1 MRYTADENKTEKEM
15 VIMIKAVLFDM
26 NETLLNLS
34 LLKEKFAQHF
44 EGDFAMAYWFKT
56 VLHSSTVLG
65 GLNEYED
72 FSKLTE
78 AALESL
84 FMESGKELTE
94 ETKKDI
100 LGAFQELPAYDD
112 VEKALK
118 LLQDNELT
126 VIAVTNSSEAM
137 VEKQLTKAGIID
149 QVDHYY
155 SVDAVKR
162 YKPYKEIYDYVVND
176 QSLNTQETVMVATHD
191 WDLFGAKKAGLK
203 TAYIKRKNTQ
213 FNPYYPEPDFSN
225 DDLVKLVEDILESN
239 KSHQ

>member
-1 MRYTADENKTEKEM
+1 MIM
-15 VIMIKAVLFDM
+15 MIKTVLFDM

-44 EGDFAMAYWFKT
+44 DGDFAMAYWFKT

-94 ETKKDI
+94 DIKNDI
-100 LGAFQELPAYDD
+100 LDAFQELPAYDD
-112 VEKALK
+112 VEEALK
-118 LLQDNELT
+118 LLKDHELT
-126 VIAVTNSSEAM
+126 IIAVTNSSVAM
-137 VEKQLTKAGIID
+137 VEKQLTNAGIIN
-149 QVDHYY
+149 QVNHYY

-162 YKPYKEIYDYVVND
+162 YKPYKEIYNYL
-176 QSLNTQETVMVATHD
+176 LNEQALVAQETVMVATHD
-191 WDLFGAKKAGLK
+191 WDLFGAKKSGLK

-213 FNPYYPEPDFSN
+213 FNPYYPDPDFSN
-225 DDLVKLVEDILESN
+225 DNLVKLVEDILQN
-239 KSHQ
+239 QK

>member
-1 MRYTADENKTEKEM
+1 M

-44 EGDFAMAYWFKT
+44 EGNFAMAYWFKT

-78 AALESL
+78 AALGSL

-118 LLQDNELT
+118 LLKDNEVT

-137 VEKQLTKAGIID
+137 VDKQLTNAGIIP
-149 QVDHYY
+149 
-155 SVDAVKR
+155 SG
-162 YKPYKEIYDYVVND
+162 
-176 QSLNTQETVMVATHD
+176 SLLLSRRRKTIQTVQRN
-191 WDLFGAKKAGLK
+191 L
-203 TAYIKRKNTQ
+203 
-213 FNPYYPEPDFSN
+213 
-225 DDLVKLVEDILESN
+225 
-239 KSHQ
+239 

>member
-1 MRYTADENKTEKEM
+1 
-15 VIMIKAVLFDM
+15 MIKTVLFDM

-34 LLKEKFAQHF
+34 LLKEKFAQYF
-44 EGDFAMAYWFKT
+44 DGEFVMAYWFKT

-84 FMESGKELTE
+84 FIESDKELTE
-94 ETKKDI
+94 ETKQDI
-100 LGAFQELPAYDD
+100 LGAFQALPAYDD
-112 VEKALK
+112 VEKALT
-118 LLQDNELT
+118 LLKDNQLT

-137 VEKQLTKAGIID
+137 VKTQLTHARIID
-149 QVDHYY
+149 LVDRYY
-155 SVDAVKR
+155 SVDTVKR
-162 YKPYKEIYDYVVND
+162 YKPYKAIYQYVMKEN
-176 QSLNTQETVMVATHD
+176 SLNPEETVMVATHD

-213 FNPYYPEPDFSN
+213 FNPYYPAPDFSS
-225 DDLVKLVEDILESN
+225 DALEDLMKEIIESN
-239 KSHQ
+239 KTNK